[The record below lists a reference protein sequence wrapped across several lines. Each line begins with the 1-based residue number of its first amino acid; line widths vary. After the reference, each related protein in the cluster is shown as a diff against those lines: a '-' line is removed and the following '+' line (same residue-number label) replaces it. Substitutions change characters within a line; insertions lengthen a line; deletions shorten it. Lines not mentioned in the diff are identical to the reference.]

1 MSSRSRNLGQIVQG
15 IQMAQQ
21 NLSTLINRIVDPM
34 GMNIS
39 QLTVLAHFSNRPNK
53 IQTITSIA
61 AAVDMNQPSV
71 TKIVGH
77 LTGKGWLSR
86 EADSSDARKKQL
98 KITAEGLG
106 IVIRAY
112 KELTPAIGEAFASIS
127 DEQARQLQILLN
139 QINGS

>member
-34 GMNIS
+34 GMNMS

-53 IQTITSIA
+53 TQTITSIA
-61 AAVDMNQPSV
+61 AAVEMNQPSV
-71 TKIVGH
+71 TKIVSH

-86 EADSSDARKKQL
+86 EADSSDARKKAL
-98 KITAEGLG
+98 NITSAGLG
-106 IVIRAY
+106 MVIKAY
-112 KELTPAIGEAFASIS
+112 GELSPAIDLAFHSCS
-127 DEQARQLQILLN
+127 DQQIEELKQGLN
-139 QINGS
+139 RLNID

>member
-21 NLSTLINRIVDPM
+21 NLSTLINRIVEPM

-53 IQTITSIA
+53 TRTITSIT
-61 AAVDMNQPSV
+61 AAVEMNQPSV
-71 TKIVGH
+71 TKIVSH

-86 EADSSDARKKQL
+86 EADPSDARKKSL
-98 KITAEGLG
+98 KITPEGLG
-106 IVIRAY
+106 VVIRAY
-112 KELTPAIGEAFASIS
+112 GELTPAIDEAFASLS
-127 DEQARQLQILLN
+127 DEQARQLQILLQQLN
-139 QINGS
+139 SS